1 MGTPV
6 SVACVPSQGY
16 PRYVRARDADYLRNL
31 HKLHWRFSGTVGS
44 GRPLGQEAKKRND
57 FYVRA
62 YVRRK
67 EDGADAGWGKMAR
80 EQPFVVSKALAASL
94 ASIIPA

>member
-1 MGTPV
+1 V
-6 SVACVPSQGY
+6 
-16 PRYVRARDADYLRNL
+16 YLR
-31 HKLHWRFSGTVGS
+31 RDIPVTCARVTPTIYGTYTSYTGGFSGTVGS